1 MEHYYRSIKN
11 GFTLAEVLIT
21 LGVIGV
27 VAAMTLPSVIAKYQ
41 KQQTIAK
48 LKKAY
53 STLGQLVLRSQ
64 ENNGPAAF
72 STSDTVDAEVV
83 KNFFNTYWFP
93 YLNGPVISKE
103 GVCPYGSDSVCAAYS
118 LLSGSV
124 YDTSIYTNYPIGRV
138 FFTTNDGIAYYVDI
152 MRWEN
157 KYDDDGNLVSHIA
170 KYSTRQ
176 NVLIDVNGVNP
187 PNTFGKDVF
196 MFIINFDDSLVRPYG
211 HDKTESEINDNC
223 KLNGSGAY
231 CAAKLINDGWQMKK
245 DYPW

>member
-1 MEHYYRSIKN
+1 
-11 GFTLAEVLIT
+11 
-21 LGVIGV
+21 
-27 VAAMTLPSVIAKYQ
+27 MTLPSVIAKYQ

-64 ENNGPAAF
+64 EDNGPAAF

-103 GVCPYGSDSVCAAYS
+103 GILPYGKNYAYS
-118 LLSGSV
+118 TLNGNAYDAAILTKYSV
-124 YDTSIYTNYPIGRV
+124 GRV
-138 FFTTNDGIAYYVDI
+138 FFTTNDGIAYYVDM
-152 MRWEN
+152 MRWDKE
-157 KYDDDGNLVSHIA
+157 YDDDGNLVSQTP
-170 KYSTRQ
+170 KYNTRQ
-176 NVLIDVNGVNP
+176 GVYIDLNGLNP
-187 PNTFGKDVF
+187 PNTMGKDVF
-196 MFIINFDDSLVRPYG
+196 IFIINFDDSLVRPYG

-223 KLNGSGAY
+223 KVNGSGTY
-231 CAAKLINDGWQMKK
+231 CAAKVINDGWQMKK

>member
-1 MEHYYRSIKN
+1 MFVGISGGGDYLAAERNFFSHCKREKICYTSDMEHYYRSIKN

-64 ENNGPAAF
+64 EDNGPAAF

-103 GVCPYGSDSVCAAYS
+103 GILPYGKDYAYS
-118 LLSGSV
+118 TLNGKA
-124 YDTSIYTNYPIGRV
+124 YDTSIFTKYSVGRV
-138 FFTTNDGIAYYVDI
+138 YFTTNDGIAYYVEM
-152 MRWEN
+152 MRWDKE
-157 KYDDDGNLVSHIA
+157 YDDDGNLVSQTP
-170 KYSTRQ
+170 KYNTRQ
-176 NVLIDVNGVNP
+176 GVYIDLNGLNP
-187 PNTFGKDVF
+187 PNTMGKDVF
-196 MFIINFDDSLVRPYG
+196 IFICIRY
-211 HDKTESEINDNC
+211 
-223 KLNGSGAY
+223 
-231 CAAKLINDGWQMKK
+231 
-245 DYPW
+245 